1 MSFRKKFYNFT
12 QYNLNLKNK
21 QKMME
26 NNLQAVKAISQNE
39 GAGAEGLGEQG
50 TTGSFISLDSL
61 NNS

>member
-39 GAGAEGLGEQG
+39 GAGAEGLGE
-50 TTGSFISLDSL
+50 
-61 NNS
+61 